1 MSVEIAHDHEFEK
14 KSSFCV
20 MRGAT
25 GWVEGKNYFWYHSW
39 LGKENNICQAPD
51 VFQIYTEHYLFYS
64 SRNPKWLGRY
74 YSHFSDETESWSDSS
89 IVTWLLQ
96 RQACIWSHIHLSGS
110 YIQVFFIAPSSLLLL
125 WLFLSC
131 LLCLIFYFYTF
142 NTKVT

>member
-1 MSVEIAHDHEFEK
+1 MNLKRKAVFVEWEELQD
-14 KSSFCV
+14 
-20 MRGAT
+20 
-25 GWVEGKNYFWYHSW
+25 GWRERIIFGTI
-39 LGKENNICQAPD
+39 LGWERRITCQAPN
-51 VFQIYTEHYLFYS
+51 VFQVCTEHYPFYS

-74 YSHFSDETESWSDSS
+74 YSHFSHETESWSDSS